1 MNTPYKEVGI
11 PSTPAALIM
20 PMAVNHRIS
29 FVPPRATEFVSKL
42 LAKTKKP
49 APEHRKGL
57 NVSFQFGAPGGIRT
71 HDPWFRRPML

>member
-49 APEHRKGL
+49 APEHSKGL
-57 NVSFQFGAPGGIRT
+57 NVILTSLQDGINPG
-71 HDPWFRRPML
+71 PVC